1 VKNKLSFR
9 LNFRSVLFLAGFV
22 TLAGNLLLATKIWSL
37 WPLLISVFFSV
48 MDIYHA
54 VYSML
59 DQVIS

>member
-1 VKNKLSFR
+1 MKNKLSFR
-9 LNFRSVLFLAGFV
+9 LNFRNVLLLTGFIA
-22 TLAGNLLLATKIWSL
+22 LAGNLLLTTKLWSL

-59 DQVIS
+59 NQALS

>member
-1 VKNKLSFR
+1 MKFFH
-9 LNFRSVLFLAGFV
+9 LNFRSVFLLAGFIA
-22 TLAGNLLLATKIWSL
+22 LAGNLLLATKIWSL

-59 DQVIS
+59 DQALS

>member
-1 VKNKLSFR
+1 MKNILSFR
-9 LNFRSVLFLAGFV
+9 LDFRSVLLLVGFIA
-22 TLAGNLLLATKIWSL
+22 LAGNLLLAPKIWSL

-59 DQVIS
+59 NQVIS

>member
-9 LNFRSVLFLAGFV
+9 LNFRSVLLLAGFV
-22 TLAGNLLLATKIWSL
+22 TLAGNALLATKIWSL
-37 WPLLISVFFSV
+37 WLLLISVFFSV

-59 DQVIS
+59 DQALS

>member
-1 VKNKLSFR
+1 VKNKLSFH
-9 LNFRSVLFLAGFV
+9 LNFRSVLLLAGFV
-22 TLAGNLLLATKIWSL
+22 TLAGNLLLATKIWRL

-59 DQVIS
+59 NQALS

>member
-1 VKNKLSFR
+1 MKNKLSFR

>member
-1 VKNKLSFR
+1 VKNKLSFH
-9 LNFRSVLFLAGFV
+9 LNFRSVILLVGFIA
-22 TLAGNLLLATKIWSL
+22 LAGNLLLATKIWRL

-59 DQVIS
+59 NQALS

>member
-1 VKNKLSFR
+1 MKTPFR
-9 LNFRSVLFLAGFV
+9 LNLRFILLATGIIVF
-22 TLAGNLLLATKIWSL
+22 AGNLLFAAKIWRL